1 MGGKLS
7 SSTCLKRALYQ
18 ISRVLGLRRKPQ
30 SARRRDTL
38 VLLSWGM
45 ITSIL
50 VYCMPREAPRFK
62 GNVNQPDNMLWEETS
77 RDLQDFNW
85 KGKTLGGK
93 WKLSLGFMNIAM
105 WETDLTHYMWLP
117 GEGGW
122 TLQRYR
128 SQLVQHWW
136 YSGERSCLPDPSSSK
151 AVVPK
156 LCYTL
161 ESPRDLLK
169 LQLSGLNLKPI
180 TSESLGGEP
189 GINVF

>member
-117 GEGGW
+117 GEGGGRFKG
-122 TLQRYR
+122 T
-128 SQLVQHWW
+128 
-136 YSGERSCLPDPSSSK
+136 DPSSCSIGGI
-151 AVVPK
+151 VVSVAAFQIPAH
-156 LCYTL
+156 LRQWFPNFATH
-161 ESPRDLLK
+161 
-169 LQLSGLNLKPI
+169 
-180 TSESLGGEP
+180 
-189 GINVF
+189 